1 MGGGLEE
8 EGGRMGGGLG
18 EEGGR
23 MGGRLGEEG
32 GREVGEMIPICYV
45 TDNGGQVL
53 HGLLLQY

>member
-1 MGGGLEE
+1 MGKG
-8 EGGRMGGGLG
+8 EGWEVVLG
-18 EEGGR
+18 KK
-23 MGGRLGEEG
+23 G